1 EFPALLSESR
11 KNIGS
16 KSYREVTGKSWN
28 SKGGERFMLD
38 RNMVWMSRLAL
49 FSVTVVVMLLISEA
63 GLAQQQVS
71 PTISVTVNKSTVFRL
86 AQRAKRVSVTQPA
99 VAEVLVVA
107 PNQLLINGK
116 NIGTTSLI
124 VFDEKGEVTNYDL
137 VVGPDIDALRR
148 QLRATF
154 PAEQV
159 NISTSGPSLVLRG
172 EVSNESVYDRVLEIA
187 ITYLPPKP
195 PAQVAPSTSTSVSF
209 GTATREAIPT
219 SGTGFAGGGAIAF
232 NEELSVTDPN
242 RWGDKKKIDG
252 IVDLLVI
259 KEIRQIELDVV
270 VAEVALNKLRDIG
283 FDISQTT
290 RNVTTNS
297 FIGSNRFGLF
307 QNQTSTTGTPTINV
321 PPVTGTFSYVTA
333 GYTLAT
339 LYRLIQNKDVSQ
351 ILAQPRLVVKNGRS
365 GGFLAGGEFPV
376 VVATANTFGVEFKP
390 FGVRLDFIPTITW
403 SDRIDLRVFPE
414 VSNIS
419 SLTVLGVPG
428 LEVRRTVSRLE
439 MKEGE
444 SLIIGGL
451 LDHRVTK
458 DITKFPLLGDV
469 PILGALFRSTKFSN
483 NDSELV
489 FVITPR
495 IVRTMK
501 PGEKPELPSIEK
513 YDDPDIRQVPLPE
526 SWEKKSA
533 APGATIP

>member
-1 EFPALLSESR
+1 
-11 KNIGS
+11 
-16 KSYREVTGKSWN
+16 
-28 SKGGERFMLD
+28 MLD

-86 AQRAKRVSVTQPA
+86 AQRAKRVSVTQPQ

-307 QNQTSTTGTPTINV
+307 QNSTATTTTPTINV